1 MASDQ
6 QDRVAVITGASSGIG
21 KAAAKALAAQ
31 GWRVIGVGRDPGR
44 CAAAEAEIR
53 AAATPGAQVEMLI
66 GDLSLMSDTAR
77 LARDIAART
86 GYINALLNNAGGVT
100 SELIL
105 TPEGNEMTFAS
116 NHLGHFLLT
125 KRLLPQLR
133 AAAAGSP
140 GAARVIS
147 VSSDAHEYSAGF
159 DWNDLQLIG
168 NHSVGATYMNVKLAN
183 ILFTRTLAKRVAADG
198 IVAHAI
204 HPGLVDSNFASYGDE
219 AFKGRMAE
227 RMHLAISPEQG
238 ADTMIWLAVSPEGGQ
253 SSGGY
258 YHKRTLT
265 APSALARDEDAAERL
280 WLESE
285 KLVGRAGV

>member
-6 QDRVAVITGASSGIG
+6 QARVAVITGASSGIG

-66 GDLSLMSDTAR
+66 SDTAR

-86 GYINALLNNAGGVT
+86 PRINALLNNAGGVT
-100 SELIL
+100 RELIL

-125 KRLLPQLR
+125 TRLLPQLR

-168 NHSVGATYMNVKLAN
+168 NYSVGATYMNVKLAN

-198 IVAHAI
+198 IVVHAI